1 MLKLR
6 KEIKTSEE
14 GRDEWLQLIVAAAA
28 AAAAATRRSG
38 SASGET
44 LASPT
49 D

>member
-28 AAAAATRRSG
+28 AAAATRRSG